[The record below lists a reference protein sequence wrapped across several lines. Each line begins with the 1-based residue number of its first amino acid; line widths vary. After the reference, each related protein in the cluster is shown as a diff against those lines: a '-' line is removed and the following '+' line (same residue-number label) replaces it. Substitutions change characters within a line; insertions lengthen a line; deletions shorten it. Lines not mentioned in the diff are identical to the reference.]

1 MKEKYVTGQHSL
13 SQVALMLKEKATF
26 LQIDD
31 KELFGEDFRDHLTKI
46 LKAKEQSIQAISE
59 VSKST
64 NWKRPFQEGP
74 SFYQGRLNVG
84 QKFKSNC
91 NGKYILF

>member
-1 MKEKYVTGQHSL
+1 MDNVIIQLHVKEKYVTGQHSL

-64 NWKRPFQEGP
+64 N
-74 SFYQGRLNVG
+74 
-84 QKFKSNC
+84 
-91 NGKYILF
+91 